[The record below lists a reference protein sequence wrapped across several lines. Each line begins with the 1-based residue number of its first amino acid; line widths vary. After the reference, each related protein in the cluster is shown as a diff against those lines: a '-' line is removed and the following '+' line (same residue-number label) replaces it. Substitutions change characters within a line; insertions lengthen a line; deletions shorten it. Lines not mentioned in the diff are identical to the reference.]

1 MCVCGCVN
9 VCVYVRASMCVRCV
23 CMYVHYVCK
32 CVRMCGYV
40 CESYVD
46 MCVVFMREYDCQIGC
61 AYVCMCVCVFVC
73 ECVCVRVS
81 VCVVYMSVCERES
94 MRSVSGCQGLQV

>member
-9 VCVYVRASMCVRCV
+9 VCVYERASMCVRCV

-32 CVRMCGYV
+32 CVRMWGYV

-46 MCVVFMREYDCQIGC
+46 VCVVFMREYDCQIGC

-73 ECVCVRVS
+73 ECVCACECLCGVY
-81 VCVVYMSVCERES
+81 VCVRA
-94 MRSVSGCQGLQV
+94 

>member
-1 MCVCGCVN
+1 
-9 VCVYVRASMCVRCV
+9 
-23 CMYVHYVCK
+23 
-32 CVRMCGYV
+32 
-40 CESYVD
+40 